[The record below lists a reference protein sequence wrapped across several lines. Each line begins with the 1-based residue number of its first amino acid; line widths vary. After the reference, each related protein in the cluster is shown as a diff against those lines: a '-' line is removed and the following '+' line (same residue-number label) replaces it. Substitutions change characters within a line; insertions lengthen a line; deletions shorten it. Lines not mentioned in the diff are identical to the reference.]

1 MRFEDF
7 ARGHGLIINYVIP
20 EKWVATPTEDHPKKR
35 NGRYKFM
42 GDHGWVQNWATMQK
56 PALWK
61 SDKPVQVTALTIKS
75 RQDAEAQRREE
86 AEKAAKKAG
95 WMLKNSFTETHPY
108 LSAKGF
114 PEEKVAVWLE
124 DGKRSLI
131 IPMRINGRLSGAQ
144 LINEEGEKKFLK
156 GQVSK
161 GASFIMD
168 AKGVP
173 ILCEGFATALSIRAV
188 MIAMKIRYT
197 IYVCFSA
204 GNMEVIAGQVKGGFI
219 VADND
224 ASKTGEN
231 TAHRCGK
238 PYWLSPTVGD
248 DFNDYHQ
255 RVGTFQ
261 AGLSLKQ
268 FLIGNKILSS
278 ASKT

>member
-7 ARGHGLIINYVIP
+7 ARGHGLIINYVVP
-20 EKWVATPTEDHPKKR
+20 NKWVATPTEDHPRKR
-35 NGRYKFM
+35 NGRYKYM

-56 PALWK
+56 PVLWK
-61 SDKPVQVTALTIKS
+61 AEEGYRPNPSMVLARKN
-75 RQDAEAQRREE
+75 AEAERAEE
-86 AEKAAKKAG
+86 ARRAAARAG

-108 LSAKGF
+108 LAAKGF
-114 PEEKVAVWLE
+114 PEEKGAVWLE

-144 LINEEGEKKFLK
+144 LINDQGEKKFLK

-173 ILCEGFATALSIRAV
+173 IFCEGFATALSVRRA
-188 MIAMKIRYT
+188 MIANKIRYT

-204 GNMEVIAGQVKGGFI
+204 GNMELIAGEVPGGFI

-224 ASKTGEN
+224 ASHTGEN
-231 TAHRCGK
+231 FAKRGGK
-238 PYWLSPTVGD
+238 PYWISPTVGD

-255 RVGTFQ
+255 RVGDFQ
-261 AGLSLKQ
+261 AALSLKQ
-268 FLIGNKILSS
+268 FVIGNKILSS
-278 ASKT
+278 AG

>member
-1 MRFEDF
+1 MRFEEF

-20 EKWVATPTEDHPKKR
+20 HKWIATPTEDHPKKR

-56 PALWK
+56 PVLWK
-61 SDKPVQVTALTIKS
+61 AEQGYSPNPNMVLARKN
-75 RQDAEAQRREE
+75 AEAERAEE
-86 AEKAAKKAG
+86 ARKAAARAG

-108 LSAKGF
+108 LAGKGF
-114 PEEKVAVWLE
+114 PDEKGAVWLE
-124 DGKRSLI
+124 DGRRSLI

-144 LINEEGEKKFLK
+144 LINDQGEKKFLK

-161 GASFIMD
+161 GASFVMD

-173 ILCEGFATALSIRAV
+173 ILCEGFATALSIRKA
-188 MIAMKIRYT
+188 MIANKIRYS

-204 GNMEVIAGQVKGGFI
+204 GNMEFVAGQVPRGFL

-224 ASKTGEN
+224 ASHTGEN
-231 TAHRCGK
+231 FAKRSGK
-238 PYWLSPTVGD
+238 PYWISPTVGE

-255 RVGTFQ
+255 RVGDFQ
-261 AGLSLKQ
+261 AALSLKQ
-268 FLIGNKILSS
+268 FVISNKILSS
-278 ASKT
+278 T

>member
-1 MRFEDF
+1 MRFEEF
-7 ARGHGLIINYVIP
+7 ARGHGLIISYVIP
-20 EKWVATPTEDHPKKR
+20 NKWIATPTEDHPRKR

-56 PALWK
+56 PVLWK
-61 SDKPVQVTALTIKS
+61 AEEGYRSNPSMVLARKN
-75 RQDAEAQRREE
+75 AEAERAEE
-86 AEKAAKKAG
+86 ARRAAARAG

-108 LSAKGF
+108 LAAKGF
-114 PEEKVAVWLE
+114 PEEKGAVWLE

-144 LINEEGEKKFLK
+144 LINDQGEKKFLK

-173 ILCEGFATALSIRAV
+173 IFCEGFATALSIRRA
-188 MIAMKIRYT
+188 MIANKIRYT

-204 GNMEVIAGQVKGGFI
+204 GNMELIAGEVPGGFI

-224 ASKTGEN
+224 ASHTGEN
-231 TAHRCGK
+231 FAKRSGK
-238 PYWLSPTVGD
+238 PYWISPTVGD

-255 RVGTFQ
+255 RVGDFQ
-261 AGLSLKQ
+261 AALSLKQ
-268 FLIGNKILSS
+268 FVIANKILSS
-278 ASKT
+278 AG